1 MSYKQNYIPS
11 TILKLKIQFIK
22 NYPFDCP
29 FAELGLDDES
39 KLPLSFVGVVDL
51 ELFFSGSNR
60 FEKKSSPIY

>member
-1 MSYKQNYIPS
+1 MKQH
-11 TILKLKIQFIK
+11 ILDLYRINIMRE
-22 NYPFDCP
+22 YTFDCP